1 MPIKIVKE
9 IAIEEYFLKCM
20 AEEFP
25 TAMVLKYEVRRN
37 EPDRICV
44 LPHGLIAFVEL
55 KRPGKT
61 LRPGQQ
67 RAFDRLINLGHR
79 VFMANSKESV
89 DQLIPILKGMVSFYG
104 SLNPPTNTQ

>member
-9 IAIEEYFLKCM
+9 LAIEEYFLKCM

-25 TAMVLKYEVRRN
+25 TTMVLKYEVRRH

-89 DQLIPILKGMVSFYG
+89 DQLIPILKGMVSFYE

>member
-1 MPIKIVKE
+1 MPIRIVKE
-9 IAIEEYFLKCM
+9 LAIEEYFLKCM

-25 TAMVLKYEVRRN
+25 TAMVLKYEVRRH
-37 EPDRICV
+37 EPDRICL
-44 LPHGLIAFVEL
+44 LPDGVVAFVEL

-67 RAFDRLINLGHR
+67 RAFDRLISLGHR

-89 DQLIPILKGMVSFYG
+89 EQLISIFKGMS
-104 SLNPPTNTQ
+104 

>member
-9 IAIEEYFLKCM
+9 IAIEEYFLERM

-25 TAMVLKYEVRRN
+25 TAMVLKYEVRRH

-67 RAFDRLINLGHR
+67 RAFDRLIALGHR

-89 DQLIPILKGMVSFYG
+89 DQLIPILKGMVGFYE

>member
-9 IAIEEYFLKCM
+9 LAIEEYFLKCM
-20 AEEFP
+20 AEEFS
-25 TAMVLKYEVRRN
+25 TAMVLKYEVRRH

-89 DQLIPILKGMVSFYG
+89 DQLIPILKGMVSFYE